1 MSPRAVSH
9 PTEHSHPE
17 PHPGGAAGGDRA
29 DGGPDWRRAARWG
42 GRLAPPGPTASRGDL
57 EELVARLRASAS
69 RAVPLAARAGRFGT
83 LVAGYPRA
91 RVLVVDR
98 PGWAQAA
105 ADSFSG
111 LAGDLDPALAGGGG
125 AWSRPVGTAQVAGL
139 LALLSGRVLG
149 QFDPFGTAEPGGRLL
164 LVAPNLLHVERAM
177 SADPGD
183 LALWVCVHEQTHAMQ
198 FAAAPWL
205 AEHLRAALAGVLAR
219 RDDDAPVERPTP
231 VRTGARAAAALRSL
245 RGVAP
250 QDDLGLLGLALD
262 PDQRREVEQIGA
274 VMSLLEGHADVTMDA
289 VPSRLITSRNQLRAR
304 LDARRRA
311 TGVDAVLRRLIGL
324 DAKLLQ
330 YRRGAD
336 FVRGVRRAGGRT
348 ALEAVWSGPSAL
360 PTPAE
365 LLDPAS
371 WVHRVHG

>member
-1 MSPRAVSH
+1 MNTPGVST
-9 PTEHSHPE
+9 P
-17 PHPGGAAGGDRA
+17 AASAPSDDRGV
-29 DGGPDWRRAARWG
+29 GGPDWELAARWG
-42 GRLAPPGPTASRGDL
+42 GHWASPGPTAPRAEL
-57 EELVARLRASAS
+57 EALVARLRASAT

-98 PGWAQAA
+98 PGWARAA
-105 ADSFSG
+105 ADSFAG
-111 LAGDLDPALAGGGG
+111 LAVGLDPAPAGAGP
-125 AWSRPVGTAQVAGL
+125 AWSRPAGTAQVAGL
-139 LALLSGRVLG
+139 LGLLAGRVLG
-149 QFDPFGTAEPGGRLL
+149 QFDPFGTDEPGGRLL
-164 LVAPNLLHVERAM
+164 LVAPNVLHVERAM
-177 SADPGD
+177 GVDPAD

-205 AEHLRAALAGVLAR
+205 GEHLRTALAGLLAP
-219 RDDDAPVERPTP
+219 RDDDGAGPPAPG
-231 VRTGARAAAALRSL
+231 RTGARAVAALRTL
-245 RGVAP
+245 RGRAP
-250 QDDLGLLGLALD
+250 ADDLGLLALALD
-262 PDQRREVEQIGA
+262 PDQRREVERIGA

-289 VPSRLITSRNQLRAR
+289 VPSRVIASRGQLRAR

-311 TGVDAVLRRLIGL
+311 TGLDAVLRRLIGL

-336 FVRGVRRAGGRT
+336 FVRGVRHSGGRT
-348 ALEAVWSGPSAL
+348 ALEAVWSGPAAL

-371 WVHRVHG
+371 WVRRVHG